1 MPKWAMLFQL
11 LISLDLASHYMHMY
25 ATLSMGGSGQSHKQ
39 VDAKRSWL
47 LHLYYTNKVILFTLC
62 AMNELF
68 FVALYLLTFAEQE
81 SHVSGDRMKTVIQSE
96 PWSAGA
102 MEIARANKIQS
113 SIPTALVRL
122 SVLPMLIKQYI
133 NVQQL
138 IVASQWLA
146 EGDAVERA
154 RQSVT
159 G

>member
-1 MPKWAMLFQL
+1 
-11 LISLDLASHYMHMY
+11 MY

-68 FVALYLLTFAEQE
+68 FVALYLLAFTEEE

-113 SIPTALVRL
+113 SIPTALVGL

-138 IVASQWLA
+138 FVASQWLA
-146 EGDAVERA
+146 EGDTAERA
-154 RQSVT
+154 RQSIT
-159 G
+159 E